1 MSQSKK
7 KLPRGIRNNN
17 PLNIRIGNSWLGEV
31 SNPTDKQFE
40 QFTTMYW
47 GVRAAFIILR
57 NYIVRYKLN
66 TVEKIIQRWAP
77 STENNTSNY
86 IKTVCN
92 YANLARNEE
101 LNFYNYEQMRALF
114 LGMCYVENGL
124 VIDFEEVRYGYNLVY
139 TRASQ

>member
-1 MSQSKK
+1 MSQTTK

-17 PLNIRIGNSWLGEV
+17 PLNIRIGNNWIGEV

-40 QFTTMYW
+40 QFSTMYF

-92 YANLARNEE
+92 YANLGRNEV
-101 LNFYNYEQMRALF
+101 LDFYNYEQMQALF
-114 LGMCYVENGL
+114 MGMCYVENGL
-124 VIDFEEVRYGYNLVY
+124 VIDIEDVRSGYELVY
-139 TRASQ
+139 TRAWQ

>member
-17 PLNIRIGNSWLGEV
+17 PLNIRIGNNWLGEV
-31 SNPTDKQFE
+31 SKPTDKQFE
-40 QFTTMYW
+40 QFTTMYF

-57 NYIVRYKLN
+57 NYITRYKLN

-77 STENNTSNY
+77 SNENNTSNY

-92 YANLARNEE
+92 YANLGRNEV
-101 LNFYNYEQMRALF
+101 LIFDNYEQMKALF
-114 LGMCYVENGL
+114 MGMCYVENGL
-124 VIDFEEVRYGYNLVY
+124 VIDIEDVRSGYDLVW
-139 TRASQ
+139 TRSWQ